1 MTHPPLPYTPR
12 ASLTPHLVQRILTD
26 LVDALDRDMLVERTT
41 RSPAG
46 TLYYVTSRTR
56 PGHTHQVC
64 RLAPTP
70 SQPYYSYACNCE
82 HGAKLDRF
90 TPTNRHAHCWHARF
104 VHFLMLKPP
113 ERDRIFTHATR
124 NPHIT
129 ALQQALRHAWHAYL
143 RRRRAE
149 MRQPRAARPG
159 APFIYALALAY
170 YRSGTQR
177 PLPPGSRP

>member
-1 MTHPPLPYTPR
+1 MTHALSPR
-12 ASLTPHLVQRILTD
+12 MPHTSLTPHLVQRILTD

-82 HGAKLDRF
+82 HGAKLEHF
-90 TPTNRHAHCWHARF
+90 TSTNRHAHCWHVRF
-104 VHFLMLKPP
+104 VHFLTL
-113 ERDRIFTHATR
+113 DG
-124 NPHIT
+124 
-129 ALQQALRHAWHAYL
+129 
-143 RRRRAE
+143 
-149 MRQPRAARPG
+149 AAR
-159 APFIYALALAY
+159 
-170 YRSGTQR
+170 
-177 PLPPGSRP
+177 